1 MRVCLLLSCITTVQR
16 QRMLIDNIARDLRM
30 YAEEGRGEE
39 IVNLLGE
46 LSDSTFDTMITTLDY
61 RSGELPLHVA
71 VRNGHGL
78 GVLDHISTTRNGEEL
93 IHVRTKG
100 GYSALHLAALHGNI
114 KAVEWLLSKHPA
126 DCNLPDQVNY
136 NTPLHLAVDHGHK
149 DVAIR
154 LVEAGVSLTLL
165 NDKNM
170 MPLGL
175 CEDPEMFRAL
185 FSRIDDRRIEN
196 EMEESRA
203 NVHPCKTIL
212 HYAALHCTDEALIEK
227 LYLAAAS
234 TRPIYLPGHQSSK
247 ELLEHVDEEGNPFLH
262 KAGKHMLKVIF
273 KGLIRKER
281 DFTKLVVMNCG
292 LYDAIMGNRRLF
304 DAQASQEATS
314 DDQRNPI
321 INLKSIE
328 KELRYKLDVRYSD
341 AKEKEKQVLQQPWND
356 SLPTYLALYLGKHEV
371 LNFLLD
377 SRLGFTLNQSDA
389 VEKRTCLHW
398 AVLHNRVDIVDRL
411 FICSLSCCKGKM
423 HKQEMVECRMRF
435 KKPSPRVMD
444 GAGMT
449 AFHIA
454 FNQKNEVMMQ
464 TLRRQKEF
472 NEYEDK
478 LLKDR
483 EVYVQSLNAILVGA
497 ALIASIT
504 FAGWL
509 QVPSHVF
516 GSSEMIIFWITNS
529 LSFISAV
536 AAMGWSIGILLL
548 TPTIYIGQVV
558 FELQRGIMYIACFL
572 VFSLMGTI
580 VAFTTAGFAASGDQ
594 APQPEY
600 KIVMGTVAGLGGLV
614 CVAILTYYIRQVK
627 LHSSAYRQQRIT
639 SHSNEE
645 HEPPRET
652 IDLGSILSML
662 FQT

>member
-1 MRVCLLLSCITTVQR
+1 MSTEDSARQLS
-16 QRMLIDNIARDLRM
+16 
-30 YAEEGRGEE
+30 E
-39 IVNLLGE
+39 
-46 LSDSTFDTMITTLDY
+46 
-61 RSGELPLHVA
+61 
-71 VRNGHGL
+71 
-78 GVLDHISTTRNGEEL
+78 STTSGAL
-93 IHVRTKG
+93 RTRA

-114 KAVEWLLSKHPA
+114 DVVESLLSACPGAA
-126 DCNLPDQVNY
+126 DCNLPDEVSD
-136 NTPLHLAVDHGHK
+136 NTPLHLAVQNGHK
-149 DVAIR
+149 HVAAR
-154 LVEAGVSLTLL
+154 LVEAGASLTLL
-165 NDKNM
+165 NDKNV

-175 CEDPEMFRAL
+175 CKDPEMFRTL

-203 NVHPCKTIL
+203 NLHPCKTIL
-212 HYAALHCTDEALIEK
+212 HYAALHCTDEALIKK

-234 TRPIYLPGHQSSK
+234 TRPRYLPGHQSSK

-292 LYDAIMGNRRLF
+292 LYDAIMGNKRLF
-304 DAQASQEATS
+304 DALASQESTS

-321 INLKSIE
+321 INLNSIE
-328 KELRYKLDVRYSD
+328 KELRYKLDVRRSD
-341 AKEKEKQVLQQPWND
+341 AEKKEKQVLQQPWTN

-377 SRLGFTLNQSDA
+377 SRLGFTLNQPDA
-389 VEKRTCLHW
+389 VEKRSCLHW
-398 AVLHNRVDIVDRL
+398 AVVHNRVDIVDRL
-411 FICSLSCCKGKM
+411 FICSLSCCKGKK
-423 HKQEMVECRMRF
+423 HKQEMVDCRMRF
-435 KKPSPRVMD
+435 KKPSPSVVD

-483 EVYVQSLNAILVGA
+483 EVYVQSVNAILVGA

-516 GSSEMIIFWITNS
+516 SSKEMFTFWITNS
-529 LSFISAV
+529 LSFLSAV
-536 AAMGWSIGILLL
+536 GAMGWSIGILLL
-548 TPTIYIGQVV
+548 TPTVYIGQVV
-558 FELQRGIMYIACFL
+558 VELRRGIMYIAFFL
-572 VFSLMGTI
+572 VFSLMGAMI
-580 VAFTTAGFAASGDQ
+580 AFITAGFAAFEDQ
-594 APQPEY
+594 APQPKY
-600 KIVMGTVAGLGGLV
+600 KIVMGTAAGLGGLV
-614 CVAILTYYIRQVK
+614 CVAIGMYYVRQVK

-639 SHSNEE
+639 SHCNEQ
-645 HEPPRET
+645 HEQPQDT
-652 IDLGSILSML
+652 IDLA
-662 FQT
+662 

>member
-1 MRVCLLLSCITTVQR
+1 MSTE
-16 QRMLIDNIARDLRM
+16 DSA
-30 YAEEGRGEE
+30 
-39 IVNLLGE
+39 GE
-46 LSDSTFDTMITTLDY
+46 LSESTS
-61 RSGELPLHVA
+61 SGAL
-71 VRNGHGL
+71 RN
-78 GVLDHISTTRNGEEL
+78 RA
-93 IHVRTKG
+93 

-114 KAVEWLLSKHPA
+114 DVVESLFSARPAAA
-126 DCNLPDQVNY
+126 DCNLPDEVSD
-136 NTPLHLAVDHGHK
+136 NTPLHLAVQNGHK
-149 DVAIR
+149 QVAAR
-154 LVEAGVSLTLL
+154 LVEAGASLTLL

-273 KGLIRKER
+273 KGLIKKEP
-281 DFTKLVVMNCG
+281 DFTKLLVMNCG
-292 LYDAIMGNRRLF
+292 LYDAFMDNRRLF
-304 DAQASQEATS
+304 TTVASHESTSNDPKDATISLE
-314 DDQRNPI
+314 
-321 INLKSIE
+321 SIE
-328 KELRYKLDVRYSD
+328 TALMYKLNDRYNVVG
-341 AKEKEKQVLQQPWND
+341 EKERQVLLQPWTH

-377 SRLGFTLNQSDA
+377 SSLGFTLSEWDT

-398 AVLHNRVDIVDRL
+398 AVLHNRLDIVDRL
-411 FICSLSCCKGKM
+411 FTCSLSCCKGKKK
-423 HKQEMVECRMRF
+423 HKPEMVECRMRF
-435 KKPSPRVMD
+435 KKPSPSIVDR
-444 GAGMT
+444 AGMT

-639 SHSNEE
+639 SHSNEQ
-645 HEPPRET
+645 HEPSQDT
-652 IDLGSILSML
+652 IDLA
-662 FQT
+662 

>member
-1 MRVCLLLSCITTVQR
+1 MSTE
-16 QRMLIDNIARDLRM
+16 DSA
-30 YAEEGRGEE
+30 
-39 IVNLLGE
+39 GE
-46 LSDSTFDTMITTLDY
+46 LSESTS
-61 RSGELPLHVA
+61 SGAL
-71 VRNGHGL
+71 RN
-78 GVLDHISTTRNGEEL
+78 RA
-93 IHVRTKG
+93 

-114 KAVEWLLSKHPA
+114 DVVESLFSARPAAA
-126 DCNLPDQVNY
+126 DCNLPDEVSD
-136 NTPLHLAVDHGHK
+136 NTPLHLAVQNGHK
-149 DVAIR
+149 QVAAR
-154 LVEAGVSLTLL
+154 LVEAGASLTLL

-175 CEDPEMFRAL
+175 CKDPEMFRAL

-639 SHSNEE
+639 SHSNEQ
-645 HEPPRET
+645 HEPSQDT
-652 IDLGSILSML
+652 IDLA
-662 FQT
+662 